1 MMDRIIL
8 AIESSCDE
16 TSAAIICND
25 EVLSNVI
32 SSQTIHEQYGGVIP
46 ELASRAHLQ
55 AISLIVDKAM
65 KDSGKEYSEL
75 TSIAVTTQPGLAGAL
90 LVGSSFA
97 KGLGLKLGIPV
108 IPVHHIEGHIYSGM
122 IEHAECDFPFIA
134 LIVSGGHTS
143 IFLVRSFGDEVIL
156 GSTKDD
162 AAGEAFDKI
171 GKMLGLGYPAGP
183 RIDALAK
190 EGNPKA
196 YVFPRA
202 LMHEQHYD
210 FSFSGLKTSVRYFL
224 QREFPQGIPN
234 EAILKDICASVQEA
248 IIEVLI
254 HKLFRASKEHRINN
268 IIVAGGVSANSRLR
282 EALQA
287 ASQKRPV
294 NVFLPKLSYCMDNAA
309 MIGFLGSLKLKYLGE
324 EAFHSLQFTVNP
336 RSIRTERISS

>member
-1 MMDRIIL
+1 MSNRIIL

-16 TSAAIICND
+16 TSASVIHGE

-55 AISLIVDKAM
+55 AISVIVEKAM
-65 KDSGKEYSEL
+65 KEADREFSEL

-108 IPVHHIEGHIYSGM
+108 IPVHHIEGHMYSGM
-122 IEHAECDFPFIA
+122 LEHPECTFPFIA
-134 LIVSGGHTS
+134 MIVSGGHTT
-143 IFLVRSFGDEVIL
+143 IFLVREFGEEIVL
-156 GSTKDD
+156 GNTKDD

-190 EGNPKA
+190 NGNPKA
-196 YVFPRA
+196 YDFPRA
-202 LMHEQHYD
+202 LMYDANYD

-224 QREFPQGIPN
+224 QKNFPDGIKD
-234 EAILKDICASVQEA
+234 ESTLRDICASVQEA

-254 HKLFRASKEHRINN
+254 HKLFRASKEYRIKN

-282 EALQA
+282 SALHEA
-287 ASQKRPV
+287 SEKRPI
-294 NVFLPKLSYCMDNAA
+294 NVFLPKLSYCIDNAA
-309 MIGFLGSLKLKYLGE
+309 MIGFLAALKLKYLGE
-324 EAFHSLQFTVNP
+324 DSYRSLQFTVNP
-336 RSIRTERISS
+336 RSMRTERT

>member
-1 MMDRIIL
+1 MSDRIIL

-16 TSAAIICND
+16 TSAAIIKND
-25 EVLSNVI
+25 IVLSNII

-55 AISLIVDKAM
+55 AISMIVEQAM
-65 KDSGKEYSEL
+65 KEAGQSYVNL

-122 IEHAECDFPFIA
+122 LEHPECGFPFIA

-143 IFLVRSFGDEVIL
+143 IFLVREFGEEIVL
-156 GSTKDD
+156 GNTKDD

-196 YVFPRA
+196 YEFPRA
-202 LMHEQHYD
+202 LMHDANYD

-224 QREFPQGIPN
+224 QKNFPDGISDDQT
-234 EAILKDICASVQEA
+234 LCDICASVQQA
-248 IIEVLI
+248 IVEVLI
-254 HKLFRASKEHRINN
+254 HKLFRASKEYRIKN

-282 EALQA
+282 SALHEA
-287 ASQKRPV
+287 SEKRPI

-309 MIGFLGSLKLKYLGE
+309 MIGFLAVLKLKYLGDDSYR
-324 EAFHSLQFTVNP
+324 SLQFTVNP
-336 RSIRTERISS
+336 RSMRTERI

>member
-1 MMDRIIL
+1 MSTHIIL

-16 TSAAIICND
+16 TSASVIHD
-25 EVLSNVI
+25 EVVLSNVI

-46 ELASRAHLQ
+46 ELASRAHMQ
-55 AISLIVDKAM
+55 AISVIVDKAM
-65 KDSGKEYSEL
+65 KESGKEYQDL

-122 IEHAECDFPFIA
+122 LEHPECGFPFIA

-143 IFLVRSFGDEVIL
+143 IFLVREFGEEIAI
-156 GSTKDD
+156 GNTKDD

-183 RIDALAK
+183 RIDALAR

-196 YVFPRA
+196 FTFPRA
-202 LMHEQHYD
+202 LMHEDNYD

-224 QREFPQGIPN
+224 QKEFPNGIQD
-234 EAILKDICASVQEA
+234 ESTLKDICASVQEA
-248 IIEVLI
+248 IVEVLI
-254 HKLFRASKEHRINN
+254 HKLFRASKEHRIKN

-282 EALQA
+282 SALQE
-287 ASQKRPV
+287 ASEKRPIS
-294 NVFLPKLSYCMDNAA
+294 VFLPKLSYCMDNAA
-309 MIGFLGSLKLKYLGE
+309 MIGFLAALKLNYLGE
-324 EAFHSLQFTVNP
+324 DAFQSLQFTVNP
-336 RSIRTERISS
+336 RSMRTERI

>member
-1 MMDRIIL
+1 MNDRIIL

-16 TSAAIICND
+16 TSAAVIQND
-25 EVLSNVI
+25 TVLSNII

-55 AISLIVDKAM
+55 AISLIIEKAM
-65 KDSGKEYSEL
+65 NEAQKEFADL
-75 TSIAVTTQPGLAGAL
+75 TSIAVTTEPGLAGAL

-108 IPVHHIEGHIYSGM
+108 IPVHHIEGHMYSGM
-122 IEHAECDFPFIA
+122 LEHPECTFPFIA

-143 IFLVRSFGDEVIL
+143 IFLVKEFGQEIVL

-196 YVFPRA
+196 YQFPRA
-202 LMHEQHYD
+202 LIHESHYD

-224 QREFPQGIPN
+224 QREFPDGVHD
-234 EAILKDICASVQEA
+234 ESILRDICASVQEA

-254 HKLFRASKEHRINN
+254 HKLLRASKEYRIKN

-282 EALQA
+282 SALQS
-287 ASQKRPV
+287 ASEKRPITI
-294 NVFLPKLSYCMDNAA
+294 FLPKLSYCMDNAA
-309 MIGFLGSLKLKYLGE
+309 MIGFLGSLKLKHLGE
-324 EAFHSLQFTVNP
+324 EAFQSLQFTVNS
-336 RSIRTERISS
+336 RAIRTTRTSS

>member
-1 MMDRIIL
+1 MSDRIIL

-16 TSAAIICND
+16 TSAAIIKND
-25 EVLSNVI
+25 TVLSNII

-55 AISLIVDKAM
+55 AISMIVEQAM
-65 KDSGKEYSEL
+65 KEAGQSYADL
-75 TSIAVTTQPGLAGAL
+75 TAIAVTTQPGLAGAL

-122 IEHAECDFPFIA
+122 LEHPECTFPFIA

-143 IFLVRSFGDEVIL
+143 IFLVKEFGEEIVL
-156 GSTKDD
+156 GNTKDD

-196 YVFPRA
+196 YEFPRA
-202 LMHEQHYD
+202 LMHDPNFD

-224 QREFPQGIPN
+224 QKRFLDGIQD
-234 EAILKDICASVQEA
+234 EATLRDICASVQEA
-248 IIEVLI
+248 IIEVLM
-254 HKLFRASKEHRINN
+254 HKLLKATNEHRIKN
-268 IIVAGGVSANSRLR
+268 IIVAGGVSANSGLR
-282 EALQA
+282 SALQEA
-287 ASQKRPV
+287 AEKKPI
-294 NVFLPKLSYCMDNAA
+294 NVYLPKLAYCMDNAA
-309 MIGFLGSLKLKYLGE
+309 MIGFLASIKLNYLGE
-324 EAFHSLQFTVNP
+324 HHFHSLQFTVNP
-336 RSIRTERISS
+336 RSMRTERT

>member
-1 MMDRIIL
+1 MSSRIIL

-16 TSAAIICND
+16 TSASVIHD
-25 EVLSNVI
+25 EVVLSNVI

-55 AISLIVDKAM
+55 AISVIVEKAM
-65 KDSGKEYSEL
+65 KEAGKEYSDI

-122 IEHAECDFPFIA
+122 LEHPECGFPFIA

-143 IFLVRSFGDEVIL
+143 IFSVREFGEEIVL
-156 GSTKDD
+156 GNTKDD

-183 RIDALAK
+183 RIDELAK

-196 YVFPRA
+196 YAFPRA
-202 LMHEQHYD
+202 LMHEDNFD

-224 QREFPQGIPN
+224 QKNFPDGIQD
-234 EAILKDICASVQEA
+234 ESILRDICASVQEA

-254 HKLFRASKEHRINN
+254 HKLFRASKEYRIKN

-282 EALQA
+282 SALQE
-287 ASQKRPV
+287 ASEKRPIS
-294 NVFLPKLSYCMDNAA
+294 VFLPKLSYCMDNAA
-309 MIGFLGSLKLKYLGE
+309 MIGFLAALKLKYLGE
-324 EAFHSLQFTVNP
+324 DAFQSLQFTVNP
-336 RSIRTERISS
+336 RSMRTERT

>member
-1 MMDRIIL
+1 MSNRIIL

-16 TSAAIICND
+16 TSAAIIKND
-25 EVLSNVI
+25 IVLSNII

-55 AISLIVDKAM
+55 AISLIVEQAM
-65 KDSGKEYSEL
+65 IEAQISYADL
-75 TSIAVTTQPGLAGAL
+75 TSIAVTTEPGLAGAL

-122 IEHAECDFPFIA
+122 LEHPECTFPFIA

-143 IFLVRSFGDEVIL
+143 IFLVREFGEEIVL

-196 YVFPRA
+196 YQFPRA
-202 LMHEQHYD
+202 LMHESHYD

-224 QREFPQGIPN
+224 QKEFPDGVHDQS
-234 EAILKDICASVQEA
+234 ILQDICASVQEA

-254 HKLFRASKEHRINN
+254 HKLFRASKEYRIKN

-282 EALQA
+282 AALQS
-287 ASQKRPV
+287 ASEKRPV
-294 NVFLPKLSYCMDNAA
+294 AIFLPKLSYCMDNAA
-309 MIGFLGSLKLKYLGE
+309 MIGFLGSLKLQYLGE
-324 EAFHSLQFTVNP
+324 EAFQSLQFTVNS
-336 RSIRTERISS
+336 RAIRTKRISS